1 MPPARTDSRGH
12 FTIGLVV
19 PFAEDK
25 IPDEGPIM
33 YPDVTFVPRAV
44 GVRAL
49 TPEGYDPAMAA
60 IRPAAE
66 HLARQGV
73 AAIMVIGTSLT
84 FYKGAAAH
92 RRLLEDV
99 RATTGL
105 PVSTMS
111 QAVID
116 GLRAVGAKKIAVAT
130 AYDGEVN
137 RRLRD
142 FLTDE
147 GFSVAAIDG
156 FGITDFGGPS
166 RVGAQDI
173 LDLGSKVC
181 EEAVDA
187 EGLLIS
193 CGGLRTLGVAKPF
206 EARHG
211 IPVVA
216 STQAA
221 FWAALRLVG
230 ASGHLTGYGRM
241 LEESVEADL
250 EFTRDRK

>member
-1 MPPARTDSRGH
+1 MTRR
-12 FTIGLVV
+12 TIGLVV

-25 IPDEGPIM
+25 VPAEGLIM
-33 YPDVTFVPRAV
+33 YPDVSFVARGV

-49 TPEGYDPAMAA
+49 TPEGYEPAMAA
-60 IRPAAE
+60 IMPAAVA
-66 HLARQGV
+66 LAGQGV
-73 AAIMVIGTSLT
+73 DVIMVIGTSLT

-92 RRLLEDV
+92 RRLLDDL
-99 RATTGL
+99 RAATGL

-111 QAVID
+111 AAVVD
-116 GLRAVGAKKIAVAT
+116 GLKAVGAKRIAVAT

-137 RRLRD
+137 RRLKD
-142 FLTDE
+142 FLADE
-147 GFSVAAIDG
+147 GFAVRAIDG
-156 FGITDFGGPS
+156 FGITDFGGPE
-166 RVGAQDI
+166 RMGEQDI
-173 LDLGSKVC
+173 LDLGARVC
-181 EEAVDA
+181 EDAGDA

-193 CGGLRTLGVAKPF
+193 CGGLRTLGVAQPF

-230 ASGHLTGYGRM
+230 ASGHLAGYGRL
-241 LEESVEADL
+241 LEESVEPVH
-250 EFTRDRK
+250 